1 LAGRLHYD
9 NFKYLQAQRV
19 ALMNA
24 KTLETKE
31 LAERLG
37 VSFAMTKRYLAGQS
51 PIPMDMF
58 YMRACED
65 PFIASYFQAYLKE
78 IGRAHV

>member
-1 LAGRLHYD
+1 MAGRVHYD
-9 NFKYLQAQRV
+9 NHKYLNKQRV

-24 KTLETKE
+24 KVLETKE

-37 VSFAMTKRYLAGQS
+37 VSYRMVKRYLSGLS

-65 PFIASYFQAYLKE
+65 EYIASYFQAYLRE
-78 IGRAHV
+78 LGSL

>member
-1 LAGRLHYD
+1 MAGRLHYD
-9 NFKYLQAQRV
+9 NFKYLQKQKV

-24 KTLETKE
+24 KVLETKE

-37 VSFAMTKRYLAGQS
+37 VSFAMTKRYLSGLS

-65 PFIASYFQAYLKE
+65 PFIASYFQAYLRE
-78 IGRAHV
+78 LGSL